1 MSVPLQVSKDKLK
14 SGVTFFGSLCASTF
28 GLGCWQSKR
37 YFEKVDMIAKR
48 VEELNMPMKNLESN
62 AQCFPEEQVAIP
74 VQPLIPSGNN
84 NVDNAPTLPVK
95 REEFRSTS
103 IEGKFRHDDELL
115 MGPRGPPLGA
125 ISKSGPN
132 SGRSAGGM
140 SSSPQ
145 GYFVLTPLE
154 RTNGEGTVLVNRGW
168 VPRQYVKE
176 KVAWDRPGGIVKI
189 NGIPSKTESKY
200 SIRSILV
207 HLSFLFQFKL

>member
-1 MSVPLQVSKDKLK
+1 MSFKHEAHEFNFFRATLK
-14 SGVTFFGSLCASTF
+14 SHATYFSFLVVFHNSRNR
-28 GLGCWQSKR
+28 CWQSKR

-115 MGPRGPPLGA
+115 MGPRGPPLGRLNLPLFHF
-125 ISKSGPN
+125 IVEVI
-132 SGRSAGGM
+132 
-140 SSSPQ
+140 
-145 GYFVLTPLE
+145 VLT
-154 RTNGEGTVLVNRGW
+154 
-168 VPRQYVKE
+168 KE
-176 KVAWDRPGGIVKI
+176 YFYFNK
-189 NGIPSKTESKY
+189 
-200 SIRSILV
+200 
-207 HLSFLFQFKL
+207 